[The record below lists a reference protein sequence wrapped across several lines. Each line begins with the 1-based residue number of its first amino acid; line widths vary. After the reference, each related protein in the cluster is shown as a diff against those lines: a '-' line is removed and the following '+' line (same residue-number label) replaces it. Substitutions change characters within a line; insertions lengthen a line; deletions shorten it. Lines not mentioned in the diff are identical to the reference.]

1 VRWGAHAYD
10 YPPRILYVIWPLNTD
25 APVTY
30 ADIILPLPLPK
41 LFTYSVPPGT
51 EVQIGSRVIVPFG
64 PRKFYTGI
72 VAAVSSKPNLH
83 DRPREIAE
91 LLDADPVV
99 WPHQIEFFNW
109 MGRYYLCTT
118 GEVMQAA
125 LPAGLKITSETFISL
140 NPEEEWL
147 STDVNEKQETLL
159 HHLAEK
165 EISVKEVSDLLEL
178 KHPQGLIKSL
188 AEKRIVSLYEKTR
201 DKYTPRVVRKI
212 RLHEEF
218 LSESALERLF
228 AELEKKTKQTD
239 VLLTYLRDVPVLEN
253 PERNKSGMLK
263 SELVAQ
269 TSSAVNTLIKNGVL
283 VEWSQVVSRLPEI
296 ELKEPEI
303 PKLSPIQ
310 QLAFDEINRNFSEH
324 NTVVLRG
331 ITGSGKTEIYISLI
345 QQQLDQGK
353 QVLLLLPEIALT
365 TQIINRLQR
374 VFGNRF
380 GVYHSHY
387 SDNERVEVWQ
397 KVMRREYDFIVGVRS
412 SIFLPFSQLGLIIVD
427 EEHEPSYKQFDPAP
441 RYHARDAAIYLATL
455 HGAKTLLGSAT
466 PALETFYQAISGK
479 FGLVELDERFGEGLT
494 PTVDLIDMRQVRKR
508 KELRANIFSVQM
520 LEAIGEALNNQ
531 EQIILFQNRRG
542 YAPYVA
548 CDDCGH
554 VIQCPNCDVSLTYHQ
569 LQNQLICHYCGY
581 RIPPPGECPSCHLNH
596 LKHQG
601 FGTEQLEDEL
611 QPFFQEAK
619 IQRMDLDTTR
629 SKDSYQ
635 KILSDFES
643 GRTQILIG
651 TQMVSKGLDFDR
663 VNLVGIF
670 DIDRIIHFPDFR
682 SHERA
687 YQLITQ
693 VSGRAGRKSGNGRV
707 LIQTYDPS
715 HIVLQKVLQ
724 ESYRAFYNNEIT
736 EREAFMYPPFYR
748 LIKIQLKH
756 NDVHVVRDASTYLG
770 NVLRQHLTHDRITGP
785 VDPVIHRIRNL
796 YLKELT
802 VKMER
807 TGINF
812 QSVKDFLILAKD
824 QLLQVK
830 PFRSVV
836 VTWDVDPL

>member
-1 VRWGAHAYD
+1 
-10 YPPRILYVIWPLNTD
+10 
-25 APVTY
+25 VTY
-30 ADIILPLPLPK
+30 AEIILPLPLPRM
-41 LFTYSVPPGT
+41 FTYAVPQGL
-51 EVQIGSRVIVPFG
+51 EVQAGSRVIVPFG
-64 PRKFYTGI
+64 PRKIYTGI
-72 VAAVSSKPNLH
+72 VAAVTSTPNFS
-83 DRPREIAE
+83 DGAREILE
-91 LLDADPVV
+91 VLDENAVV
-99 WPHQIEFFNW
+99 WPKQIEFFKW
-109 MGRYYLCTT
+109 MGRYYMCAT

-125 LPAGLKITSETFISL
+125 LPAGLKLTSESYLSL

-147 STDVNEKQETLL
+147 SVEVNEKQEMLL

-165 EISVKEVSDLLEL
+165 ELSVKEAGELMEL
-178 KHPQGLIKSL
+178 KYPQGQIKNL
-188 AEKRIVSLYEKTR
+188 AEKKIISLYEKVK
-201 DKYTPRVVRKI
+201 DKYTPRVVRKV
-212 RLHEEF
+212 RLSDTYLNER
-218 LSESALERLF
+218 ALEGLF
-228 AELEKKTKQTD
+228 AQLEKRPKQTD
-239 VLLTYLRDVPVLEN
+239 TLLAFLRDVPALEN
-253 PERNKSGMLK
+253 AQKNASGLLK

-269 TSSAVNTLIKNGVL
+269 CGAVVNTLIKKGIFT
-283 VEWSQVVSRLPEI
+283 EWSQVVSRLPEI
-296 ELKEPEI
+296 DLKEPEI
-303 PKLSPIQ
+303 PKLSLIQ
-310 QLAFDEINRNFSEH
+310 QLTFDEINRNFSGY
-324 NTVVLRG
+324 NTVLLRG

-345 QQQLDQGK
+345 QAQLEAGK

-397 KVMRREYDFIVGVRS
+397 KVLRREYNFIVGVRS

-466 PALETFYQAISGK
+466 PALETFHQALHGK
-479 FGLVELDERFGEGLT
+479 FGLVELDERFGEGAT
-494 PTVDLIDMRQVRKR
+494 PEVELIDLRQVRKR
-508 KELRANIFSVQM
+508 KEFKANIFSVQM
-520 LEAIGEALNNQ
+520 LEAIGNALAAG
-531 EQIILFQNRRG
+531 EQVILFQNRRG
-542 YAPYVA
+542 YAPYVS

-569 LQNQLICHYCGY
+569 LQNQLVCHYCGY

-611 QPFFQEAK
+611 QPFFPEAK

-635 KILSDFES
+635 KILNDFEN

-693 VSGRAGRKSGNGRV
+693 VSGRAGRKSGKGRV
-707 LIQTYDPS
+707 LIQTYDPG
-715 HIVLQKVLQ
+715 HVVLQKVLR
-724 ESYRAFYNNEIT
+724 EDYRAFYSGEIGD
-736 EREAFMYPPFYR
+736 REAYLYPPFCR
-748 LIKIQLKH
+748 LIKIELKH
-756 NDVHVVRDASTYLG
+756 TEVGIVRDAAAYLG
-770 NVLRQHLTHDRITGP
+770 NLLRQHLSHDRVIGP
-785 VDPVIHRIRNL
+785 VDPVINRVRNL
-796 YLKELT
+796 YLKEIT
-802 VKMER
+802 IKMEH
-807 TGINF
+807 GLNY
-812 QSVKDFLILAKD
+812 QSVKEFLLIARE
-824 QLLQVK
+824 QTLQVK

-836 VTWDVDPL
+836 VMWDVDGM